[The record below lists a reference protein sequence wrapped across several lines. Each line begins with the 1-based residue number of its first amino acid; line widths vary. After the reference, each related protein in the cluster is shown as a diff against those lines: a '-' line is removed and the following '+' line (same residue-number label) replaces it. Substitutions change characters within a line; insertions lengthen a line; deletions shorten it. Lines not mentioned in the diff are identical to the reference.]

1 MELANPEEEM
11 EESSEESESESEWYW
26 ILPHKSL

>member
-11 EESSEESESESEWYW
+11 ENAEDSGDEREEW
-26 ILPHKSL
+26 II